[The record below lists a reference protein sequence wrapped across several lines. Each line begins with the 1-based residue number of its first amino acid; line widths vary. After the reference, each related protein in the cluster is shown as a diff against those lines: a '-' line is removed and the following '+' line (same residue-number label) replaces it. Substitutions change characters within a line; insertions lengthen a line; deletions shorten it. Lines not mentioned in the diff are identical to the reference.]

1 VEEYEGEG
9 CEVTDEDYDDLFRSV
24 YPRLV
29 AMGLAM
35 STERHVAQELAQE
48 TLLRAYRRRDE
59 IEAYDSPMAWCRRV
73 MGNLLIDQHRKRTAE
88 RSAVER
94 IQSRAE
100 TDPVPGSGSTDPAH
114 LAASS
119 RWSDI
124 VASLSPQQRLAVTLY
139 YADDQSVATIAD
151 TMEIAT
157 GTVKSALSKARR
169 NLRRSLG
176 GDAGDPSNERSNE
189 RDEEARS

>member
-1 VEEYEGEG
+1 M
-9 CEVTDEDYDDLFRSV
+9 TDEDYDDLFRSA

-48 TLLRAYRRRDE
+48 TLLRAHRHRDE
-59 IEAYDSPMAWCRRV
+59 LAAYDSPLAWCRRV

-94 IQSRAE
+94 AQSRAE
-100 TDPVPGSGSTDPAH
+100 TDPVHPSGSTDPELFAV
-114 LAASS
+114 SS
-119 RWSDI
+119 RWSDL
-124 VASLSPQQRLAVTLY
+124 VASLSPQQRLAATLY
-139 YADDQSVATIAD
+139 YAEDQSVATIAE

-169 NLRRSLG
+169 NLRRVVDGPLDDQTIG
-176 GDAGDPSNERSNE
+176 